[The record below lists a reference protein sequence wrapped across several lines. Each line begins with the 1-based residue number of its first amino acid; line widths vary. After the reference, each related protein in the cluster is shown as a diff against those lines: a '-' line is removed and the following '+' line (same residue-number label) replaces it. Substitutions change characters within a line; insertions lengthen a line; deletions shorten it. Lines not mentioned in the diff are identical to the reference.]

1 MTKTIDREKDYY
13 EKMDEALLKHIASVA
28 EEELLAEM
36 VDEEE
41 EFVFSERHEKQMEKL
56 FAAVAPKKKKQGR
69 PAVRVL
75 LVAAVLLALAAVGS
89 IAHNE
94 NKQRLY
100 TDTTETNTEI
110 RREEVS
116 IAEADVV
123 EGTYETED
131 LTLGYV
137 PKGMQMTE
145 SDRKDTFV
153 MLKFQK
159 GEQFF
164 QIRITKENV
173 VYNLDS
179 QKTGVEKVKI
189 GNSEGYMQEKN
200 GKISIKWYT
209 EDMVYSLLGSIEKD
223 ELIKIAENIQ

>member
-137 PKGMQMTE
+137 PKGMQMVSN
-145 SDRKDTFV
+145 SD
-153 MLKFQK
+153 
-159 GEQFF
+159 GETSISLNFEKEELFF
-164 QIRITKENV
+164 QLRSWEENII
-173 VYNLDS
+173 YNLDT
-179 QKTGVEKVKI
+179 QKAGIQKIQINNQQGYIQEKGEYISIRWYAEGRTFDLI
-189 GNSEGYMQEKN
+189 GNLGIGE
-200 GKISIKWYT
+200 
-209 EDMVYSLLGSIEKD
+209 LL
-223 ELIKIAENIQ
+223 KIAENIQ

>member
-1 MTKTIDREKDYY
+1 MKTIDREKDYY
-13 EKMDEALLKHIASVA
+13 EKMDEALLKHIANVA
-28 EEELLAEM
+28 EDELLAEM
-36 VDEEE
+36 EDE
-41 EFVFSERHEKQMEKL
+41 EFVFSQRHEKQMEKL

-145 SDRKDTFV
+145 SSRNDTSFS
-153 MLKFQK
+153 MKFQRN
-159 GEQFF
+159 EDFF
-164 QIRITKENV
+164 QLRVWKRDM
-173 VYNLDS
+173 VYNMDNQQS
-179 QKTGVEKVKI
+179 DMERIQI
-189 GNSEGYMQEKN
+189 GNSEGYIQEKDGN
-200 GKISIKWYT
+200 ISIKWYT
-209 EDMVYSLLGSIEKD
+209 EERVYALLGSLEKD
-223 ELIKIAENIQ
+223 ELIKIAEKIQ